1 MKLRHSIF
9 FGIIAKKTWKK
20 YFSPVALN
28 ILGKKYYFSPMAL
41 NILGLDWD
49 FDIVITLFKIAV
61 NENQKN

>member
-1 MKLRHSIF
+1 M
-9 FGIIAKKTWKK
+9 
-20 YFSPVALN
+20 ALN

-49 FDIVITLFKIAV
+49 FDIVITLFKITV